1 MHKIIFSFISLFL
14 FSSLLFIGNSF
25 AEEVQKAP
33 VDLQKSFENIKADF
47 EKNIK
52 NTEEFV
58 QSVDLIDA
66 KQKEFAALN
75 IKLDE
80 CISTNTNT
88 LKTLKENL
96 ALLGDEALTLEDRD
110 IKTKRKEL
118 NDQVQTVDNELKRC
132 NISKIQ
138 LKEFADEI
146 TKKRLNYLKKQLLRK
161 EI

>member
-66 KQKEFAALN
+66 KQKEFSAL
-75 IKLDE
+75 
-80 CISTNTNT
+80 
-88 LKTLKENL
+88 
-96 ALLGDEALTLEDRD
+96 D
-110 IKTKRKEL
+110 IIW
-118 NDQVQTVDNELKRC
+118 QP
-132 NISKIQ
+132 
-138 LKEFADEI
+138 
-146 TKKRLNYLKKQLLRK
+146 
-161 EI
+161 